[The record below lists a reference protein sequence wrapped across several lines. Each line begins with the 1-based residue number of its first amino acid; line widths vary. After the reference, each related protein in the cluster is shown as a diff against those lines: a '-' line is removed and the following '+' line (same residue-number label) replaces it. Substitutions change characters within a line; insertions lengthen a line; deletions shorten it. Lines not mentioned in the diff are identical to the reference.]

1 MSQQYRSRASRNR
14 NSRGSNPRFSSST
27 SSTKSR
33 RTPSQGQ
40 AVSGQNQSQLAKLED
55 EYHPPFS
62 LNCDWKADERY
73 KLKIPH
79 PHIADEKETVE
90 FPILSSPDATFSDR
104 ALFYKQ
110 VLDIQ
115 EQVQFDGNDGP
126 NLYYTFTRCLRGEPL
141 SEWQDL
147 MDDRGTTAAN
157 RSPANYSDDIDSFI
171 RRHET
176 RDNEELLQ
184 AQLNY
189 MNHLVK
195 PRKMQPTKFKAALS
209 KLNRRISLIPEAE
222 DTDRLDDTRLKSI
235 FYSAM
240 PSAWRKEFKK
250 VGKKIKDES
259 LDELATFFDLFFEPE
274 ATSTTRTTSSTASH
288 RNSSTF
294 EGNSNRSTS
303 KNVSRSGRRPNDDDE
318 CPIHGGHKWKD
329 CFDNKFGSK
338 YRPPRPSSEQ
348 NRTSNTRSENHM
360 NEPTSDSSRPNSHIQ
375 TTRIVSEN
383 VLENQVGSSSTQDS
397 NPYGDDFKDNG
408 LGDEPVPQAIVE
420 GRQGDTIF
428 IGQAL
433 LDSGGS
439 KSLIAKSRIPKYV
452 KVTTLSKKYK
462 AVSAGGP
469 VTHVELVKFDRICF
483 PQFEMEVWRADAEFI
498 VFEDHGH
505 SSYDLVIG
513 RDILQPLGFEFSFA
527 DQTVRWMNVT
537 IPFVP
542 REQKPNIPD
551 SERIHQV
558 ISSFMQESDYN
569 TSTTG
574 DDIAQEQ
581 VHLPKEERNLLGL
594 TLGEFNPMFNQVLGC
609 YPHAKCDLK
618 LKTGTDPI
626 HTRPFQVPD
635 KFRDLLKNELNK
647 LVDLKVLKPVLSS
660 AWAFPTFLIPKKDN
674 TARLVSD
681 FRRLNLVL
689 EDSQFPLPMIKDVLT
704 RRQGFNYV
712 TCLDLTSQFYHFEL
726 TDKAKEYCTITTPF
740 GLYRY
745 NRLPMGVKNSPAFA
759 QSVMV
764 HILQRFDDVEVFI
777 DDIAI
782 FTTGTFEDHCNMI
795 AAVLK
800 VIMDNGFSIKPKKC
814 FWAKDSVEYLGHI
827 IETDG
832 VRPQPK
838 KVEAIL
844 KLDHPRT
851 PKQLRSF
858 IGMVNYYRDFV
869 RQRAHILQPLTAQT
883 KEKRKIVWNDACQD
897 AFDKIKSS
905 LAQDCMLYYPNPN
918 LPFII
923 EPDASDYQLGSI
935 VLQNNVELPEEN
947 ILKLFTSSP
956 STAPEK
962 FRPVAYFSRKLT
974 RPQKNYTTLEKELLS
989 IVETLIEYR
998 TFLFGRKVYV
1008 FSDHRNL
1015 TFTNLRSQRALR
1027 WRLIAEEFN
1036 ITIIH
1041 RSGDSN
1047 TAADALSRLPLM
1059 DTDVP
1064 SSVRQAEE
1072 RFMDAYLFYPV
1083 QNHMHS
1089 LYPMNFKKLEE
1100 VQLND
1105 AQLLTICQ
1113 QKPKKYKAIATGEYN
1128 LIHHLSDEQPPKW
1141 KIVIP
1146 VSHINPVLEWFHRV
1160 LNHPGATRMYRTMGI
1175 HFYFPNMK
1183 SIVED
1188 YCKTCDICQRI
1199 KGPFPKFGQL
1209 PMKSAE
1215 SNPWEEVQVDLIGP
1229 WMFKF
1234 AKWQITVNALTVID
1248 PFIGVCEMARLKN
1261 KTCAHVATKF
1271 YQIWLARYPRPLRC
1285 IHDNG
1290 EEFIRQEFQDTLK
1303 HYGIQDVPTT
1313 VKNPQA
1319 NSIIERMHLT
1329 AGSIFRSMVTEAEQN
1344 GRHLISSDIE
1354 DFVDTAISSAQYAI
1368 NATVHSITRETPGA
1382 FIYQRDM
1389 MLPIQNIANWESV
1402 RLKKQHQMERN
1413 YMRENKSRKPFD
1425 WQPGMEIML
1434 EEQTRYKLN
1443 PKATGPYTIELVHTN
1458 GTVTIRKK
1466 PNVFEKVNIRR
1477 IKPYYRRANN
1487 NQHAHQRRQNQY
1499 FHDHYKSTNNSH
1511 HCRKCPARHP
1521 PKKR

>member
-1 MSQQYRSRASRNR
+1 MSNQFRGRQSRNR
-14 NSRGSNPRFSSST
+14 SRRGSNPRFSSST
-27 SSTKSR
+27 SSSKTR
-33 RTPSQGQ
+33 RSQATFN
-40 AVSGQNQSQLAKLED
+40 AVSNNTPSQLAKLEE

-62 LNCDWKADERY
+62 LHCDWKPEEKY

-79 PHIADEKETVE
+79 PYFADEKETVE
-90 FPILSSPDATFSDR
+90 FPILSSPDSSFSDR

-115 EQVQFDGNDGP
+115 EQVNFSGTDGP

-141 SEWQDL
+141 SEWQDIL
-147 MDDRGTTAAN
+147 DDRGDAN
-157 RSPANYSDDIDSFI
+157 NRTPANYAIDIDTFI

-184 AQLNY
+184 SQLNY

-195 PRKMQPTKFKAALS
+195 PRKLQPSKFKAALT
-209 KLNRRISLIPEAE
+209 KLNRRIALIPEAV
-222 DTDRLDDTRLKSI
+222 DTDLLNDTRLKSI

-250 VGKKIKDES
+250 VGKKIRDES
-259 LDELATFFDLFFEPE
+259 LDDLATFFDLFFEPE
-274 ATSTTRTTSSTASH
+274 SNNSTRTSSSTASH
-288 RNSSTF
+288 RNSSTL
-294 EGNSNRSTS
+294 EGHTNRSTS
-303 KNVSRSGRRPNDDDE
+303 RNNMRANRRPNDEDE

-329 CFDNKFGSK
+329 CFDNKYGPK
-338 YRPPRPSSEQ
+338 YRPPRTSSEQ
-348 NRTSNTRSENHM
+348 NRSSSSRSDNHM
-360 NEPTSDSSRPNSHIQ
+360 NDPTSNSSINSSPVLSRRTDDSSVNG
-375 TTRIVSEN
+375 VSNEGQN
-383 VLENQVGSSSTQDS
+383 AHDS

-408 LGDEPVPQAIVE
+408 LADEPVPQAVVE

-439 KSLIAKSRIPKYV
+439 RSLIAKSKIPSNV
-452 KVTTLSKKYK
+452 KVTTLSKEYK

-483 PQFEMEVWRADAEFI
+483 PQFEMEVWRADVEFI
-498 VFEDHGH
+498 VFNDHGH
-505 SSYDLVIG
+505 SAYDLVIG
-513 RDILQPLGFEFSFA
+513 RDVLQPLGFEFSFA

-542 REQKPNIPD
+542 REKKPNIPD

-558 ISSFMQESDYN
+558 ISSFLQESDYN
-569 TSTTG
+569 TTTTG
-574 DDIAQEQ
+574 NDIAQEQ
-581 VHLPKEERNLLGL
+581 EHLQSEERNLLGL
-594 TLGEFNPMFNQVLGC
+594 TLGEFNPMFNQVLGL
-609 YPHAKCDLK
+609 YPHAKCDLR
-618 LKTGTDPI
+618 LKNGAEPI

-635 KFRDLLKNELNK
+635 KFRDLLKKELEK
-647 LVDLKVLKPVLSS
+647 LVSLRVLSPVLSS

-681 FRRLNLVL
+681 FRKLNTVL
-689 EDSQFPLPMIKDVLT
+689 EDSQFPLPMIKEVLT

-726 TDKAKEYCTITTPF
+726 TNKAKEYCTITTPF

-764 HILQRFDDVEVFI
+764 HVLQHFENVEVFI
-777 DDIAI
+777 DDIAV
-782 FTTGTFEDHCNMI
+782 FTTGTFEDHCNKL

-800 VIMDNGFSIKPKKC
+800 VLMDNGFSIKPKKC
-814 FWAKDSVEYLGHI
+814 FWAQQSVEYLGHV

-838 KVEAIL
+838 KVDAIL
-844 KLDHPRT
+844 NLDRPRT

-869 RQRAHILQPLTAQT
+869 RQRAHILEPLTAQT
-883 KEKRKIVWNDACQD
+883 KEKKKIVWNSACQE
-897 AFDKIKSS
+897 AFDRIKSS
-905 LAQDCMLYYPNPN
+905 LAQDCMLFYPNPN

-935 VLQNNVELPEEN
+935 VLQNHSEISESA
-947 ILKLFTSSP
+947 ILKLFTSNP
-956 STAPEK
+956 ATAPSN

-974 RPQKNYTTLEKELLS
+974 KPQRNYTTLEKELLS
-989 IVETLIEYR
+989 IVETLLEYR

-1036 ITIIH
+1036 ITIVH
-1041 RSGDSN
+1041 RSGSSN

-1083 QNHMHS
+1083 QNHMHA
-1089 LYPMNFKKLEE
+1089 LYPMNFKQLEE
-1100 VQLND
+1100 VQMND
-1105 AQLLTICQ
+1105 AHLVNICQ
-1113 QKPKKYKAIATGEYN
+1113 KKPNKYKAIATGEHQ
-1128 LIHHLSDEQPPKW
+1128 LIHHLSDENPPKW

-1146 VSHINPVLEWFHRV
+1146 VRHINPVLEWFHRV

-1175 HFYFPNMK
+1175 HFFFPNMK
-1183 SIVED
+1183 SIVEE
-1188 YCKTCDICQRI
+1188 YCKTCNICQRV
-1199 KGPFPKFGQL
+1199 KGPFPKLGQL
-1209 PMKSAE
+1209 PMKTPE

-1229 WMFKF
+1229 WIFKF
-1234 AKWQITVNALTVID
+1234 SKWQVTINAITVID
-1248 PFIGVCEMARLKN
+1248 PFIGVCEIARLKN

-1290 EEFIRQEFQDTLK
+1290 EEFVRQEFQDTLK

-1329 AGSIFRSMVTEAEQN
+1329 AGSIFRSMVAEAELN
-1344 GRHLISSDIE
+1344 DRHLISSDID

-1368 NATVHSITRETPGA
+1368 NATVHSVTRETPGA

-1389 MLPIQNIANWESV
+1389 MLPIQSIANWETI

-1434 EEQTRYKLN
+1434 EEPTRYKLN
-1443 PKATGPYTIELVHTN
+1443 PKATGPYTITAVHTN

-1466 PNVFEKVNIRR
+1466 PRMFQRVNIRR
-1477 IKPYYRRANN
+1477 IKPYYRRQNN
-1487 NQHAHQRRQNQY
+1487 NQQVHQRRQHHY
-1499 FHDHYKSTNNSH
+1499 FHDHYKSTTPYCHTH
-1511 HCRKCPARHP
+1511 HEYPSCHP
-1521 PKKR
+1521 PKKK